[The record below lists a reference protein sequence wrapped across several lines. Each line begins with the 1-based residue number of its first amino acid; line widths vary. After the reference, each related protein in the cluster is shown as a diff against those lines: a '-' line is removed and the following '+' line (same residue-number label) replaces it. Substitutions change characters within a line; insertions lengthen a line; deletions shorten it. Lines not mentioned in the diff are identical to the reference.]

1 MNNFIKTLTM
11 VIVIIIIILIFSIA
25 NTAYPIGG

>member
-1 MNNFIKTLTM
+1 MNNFIKNLL
-11 VIVIIIIILIFSIA
+11 VAIVIIMIILIFSIA

>member
-1 MNNFIKTLTM
+1 MNNFIKNLTM
-11 VIVIIIIILIFSIA
+11 VIVMIIIILIFSIA